1 MNAALSVAL
10 LILLGVLALVSY
22 VERIYTEAGKF
33 LSREFQENIEAFEHT
48 VEPRLHVSRDRAALS
63 MAVLEQLTTAAIA
76 FLIAY
81 GVFSRESW
89 RPEEI
94 LQGAAEIIVFVVV
107 FNRVLPYILFSRTR
121 GEWVSH
127 FTYIIRGLIYLIFP
141 VTLAIGFCQSVASL
155 TREHSQPEPEHPSE
169 AVDALIEAGQEEG
182 ILEEGDR
189 DLIQSVVEF
198 GDKTVREVMKP
209 RPEIVAVSAD
219 TNIEQF
225 TEMLRTRPYSRI
237 PVYEG
242 SVDHII
248 GIVHA
253 HDVLQVA
260 DTDARFRTVR
270 SLMKTDVRFVPE
282 SKRVSDLL
290 REMQRDNLRLEIVI
304 DEYGAVAGVVTIED
318 MVEEIVGEI
327 PDEHESKADPVKEPS
342 GSWVVPGNMDVDR
355 LDNLLGFRP
364 EDREATTV
372 AGLVTEIA
380 GRIPRAGEVIT
391 DDGLKF
397 EILDSTDRKI
407 LRVRI
412 DVAKP
417 APQQQM
423 RLNIQ

>member
-1 MNAALSVAL
+1 MNAALSFAL
-10 LILLGVLALVSY
+10 LILLGLLALVSY

-33 LSREFQENIEAFEHT
+33 LSREFQENVEAFQHS

-63 MAVLEQLTTAAIA
+63 MAVLEQLTTAAIS

-81 GVFSRESW
+81 GIFSKEQW
-89 RPEEI
+89 RTEEI
-94 LQGAAEIIVFVVV
+94 LQGAAEIVVFVIV
-107 FNRVLPYILFSRTR
+107 FNRVIPYILFSRTR
-121 GEWVSH
+121 GEWLSR
-127 FTYIIRGLIYLIFP
+127 FTLAIRGLIYLIFP

-155 TREHSQPEPEHPSE
+155 TREHAQPEPEHPSE

-219 TNIEQF
+219 TTIEQF
-225 TEMLRTRPYSRI
+225 TETLRTRPYSRI

-242 SVDHII
+242 SIDHII

-290 REMQRDNLRLEIVI
+290 REMQRDNVRLEIVI
-304 DEYGAVAGVVTIED
+304 DEYGAVAGIVTIED

-380 GRIPRAGEVIT
+380 GRIPRPGEVVT

-397 EILDSTDRKI
+397 EVLDSTDRKI

-412 DVAKP
+412 ALAQP
-417 APQQQM
+417 SPQQQM